1 MEAPLNNIRK
11 RGIHEGA
18 KGRSNFVDT
27 DTDGFIEIKVSVLLG
42 SPYFKSGLNL
52 EKT

>member
-11 RGIHEGA
+11 REGA

-27 DTDGFIEIKVSVLLG
+27 DTEGFMEIKVSVLLG